1 MQKKRVAKVCCIWY
15 TFAMKYYDMIYENAA
30 DNYGLITSCEAK
42 TIGISNVELVKLAH
56 RGRLRRLGHGV
67 YRIVHYIPT
76 PYDKFA
82 EAVALVGSGAVIFGE
97 SVLAMHGLALVNPA
111 AIFIAVKNRV
121 RKKLPA
127 YIEIIYPGVSLDETE
142 YEGIPSQSVFEAILV
157 CKGRVM
163 TDRLI
168 EAVHEAERLGLLTEA
183 DAKTARTKLL

>member
-1 MQKKRVAKVCCIWY
+1 MVAIVYCLWY
-15 TFAMKYYDMIYENAA
+15 SFAMKNYDMIYENAA

-42 TIGISNVELVKLAH
+42 TIGIPNVELVKLAH

-82 EAVALVGSGAVIFGE
+82 EAVALVGSGTVIYGE

-111 AIFIAVKNRV
+111 VIYIAAKNRV

-127 YIEIIYPGVSLDETE
+127 YIEIIYPGATLDETE
-142 YEGIPSQSVFEAILV
+142 YEGIPSQSVFEAIIV
-157 CKGRVM
+157 CKSRIM
-163 TDRLI
+163 TERLI
-168 EAVHEAERLGLLTEA
+168 DAIREAERQGLISEA
-183 DAKTARTKLL
+183 EAIIARTKLL

>member
-1 MQKKRVAKVCCIWY
+1 
-15 TFAMKYYDMIYENAA
+15 
-30 DNYGLITSCEAK
+30 
-42 TIGISNVELVKLAH
+42 
-56 RGRLRRLGHGV
+56 
-67 YRIVHYIPT
+67 
-76 PYDKFA
+76 
-82 EAVALVGSGAVIFGE
+82 
-97 SVLAMHGLALVNPA
+97 MHGLALVNPA
-111 AIFIAVKNRV
+111 VIFIAVKNRV

-168 EAVHEAERLGLLTEA
+168 EAVREAERQGLIAEA

>member
-1 MQKKRVAKVCCIWY
+1 
-15 TFAMKYYDMIYENAA
+15 MKNYDLIYENAA
-30 DNYGLITSCEAK
+30 DNYGLITSYEAK
-42 TIGISNVELVKLAH
+42 SIGIPNVELVKLAH

-82 EAVALVGSGAVIFGE
+82 EAVALVGSGAVIYGE

-111 AIFIAVKNRV
+111 VIYIAVKNRV

-127 YIEIIYPGVSLDETE
+127 YIEIIYPGIAFSETM
-142 YEGIPSQSVFEAILV
+142 YEGIPSQTVFEAILV
-157 CKGRVM
+157 CKSRVM

-168 EAVHEAERLGLLTEA
+168 EAVNEAERQGLISVTE
-183 DAKTARTKLL
+183 AKTARTELL